1 VIIQTTVQC
10 PNCGAD
16 IEAQNTFCKMCGYA
30 MKAATPIVQE
40 PVVRELPPQ
49 VAEPAAPS
57 PSNVIEGTPIVLA
70 DGERVW
76 REYAVTQLRRRA
88 QGEGKLFVTDL
99 RLIFYAVAR
108 PRAGTRRGS
117 TLVFQT
123 KLDSITGL
131 ATIVSRRVSAF
142 WVFMTAILGLAT
154 LFQLLQGNTTAA
166 LVLLV
171 LAAGSGFLVYRSIQL
186 GGSVGLEVHSVG
198 SQPTP
203 VAIGEVR
210 EGAGVGFFTSARSFV
225 GSILGRP
232 TAFDVAI
239 GIPGEDAHLVIA
251 ELGALIMD
259 LQSKGSLAGERWG
272 VEP

>member
-1 VIIQTTVQC
+1 MSVQTTVQC

-16 IEAQNTFCKMCGYA
+16 VESQNAFCKACGYA
-30 MKAATPIVQE
+30 MKTDA
-40 PVVRELPPQ
+40 PVVRDVETQ
-49 VAEPAAPS
+49 IEESSASS
-57 PSNVIEGTPIVLA
+57 PDGVISGTPILLA

-99 RLIFYAVAR
+99 RLIFFAVAR

-123 KLDSITGL
+123 KLDQITGL
-131 ATIVSRRVSAF
+131 ATIVSRRVSFF
-142 WVFMTAILGLAT
+142 WVLMTAILGLAT
-154 LFQLLQGNTTAA
+154 LFQLLQGNATAA
-166 LVLLV
+166 FVLLV
-171 LAAGSGFLVYRSIQL
+171 LAAGAGFLVYRSIKL

-232 TAFDVAI
+232 TAYDVAV